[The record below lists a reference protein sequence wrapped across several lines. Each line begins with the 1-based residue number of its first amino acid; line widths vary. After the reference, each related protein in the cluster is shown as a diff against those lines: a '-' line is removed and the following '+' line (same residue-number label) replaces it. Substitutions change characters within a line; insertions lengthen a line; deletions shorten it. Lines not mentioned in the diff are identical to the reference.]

1 MPASD
6 GIKQLFAKKHGPAE
20 PVIRTEMVTP
30 EMLEAFLF
38 SVDAFDAYAR
48 LNSKG
53 DNFIVVPKWIV
64 EYGKDGVT
72 YLLCLTLLITTGRGE
87 PVKVDIPAGSRLW
100 DTITT
105 AAEIK
110 DVVVKIPY
118 PAQV

>member
-64 EYGKDGVT
+64 EYDEDGVT